1 MHTDDTVRGNKEE
14 NGEGG
19 RLCAEWESGQREK
32 KTRKEEE
39 TETTVC
45 ACVACQIKR
54 QNEGRDKETSE
65 LSLREK
71 TARYKREIKEDI
83 VADYLSAGKEEGGRY
98 KIVASKRE
106 RSTH

>member
-1 MHTDDTVRGNKEE
+1 MHTTIPYEVIKKKMEKGEDCALSGRTVRGK
-14 NGEGG
+14 
-19 RLCAEWESGQREK
+19 RKRE
-32 KTRKEEE
+32 RKRKQKRP
-39 TETTVC
+39 
-45 ACVACQIKR
+45 CVRVSRVRSR

>member
-1 MHTDDTVRGNKEE
+1 MHTTIPYEVIKEKMGKGEDCALSGRTVRGK
-14 NGEGG
+14 
-19 RLCAEWESGQREK
+19 RKRE
-32 KTRKEEE
+32 RKRKQKRP
-39 TETTVC
+39 
-45 ACVACQIKR
+45 CVRVSRVRSR

-71 TARYKREIKEDI
+71 TARNKREIKEDI